1 MEKNKI
7 VFKNIPVRVNW
18 SKFKGISG
26 AEEYFFAFI
35 PETLEKFEVQLNW
48 IQKAYS
54 ETLNLLKLE
63 KETAVFRR
71 FFCSDLYNQRK
82 YLEEFEISNSYN
94 NSNPTSI
101 SFINQPPSFP
111 ARVSLLAYHIN
122 DRKVEKFFENN
133 TLSLKRNG
141 LIHNWTTG
149 IIFTE
154 TESVYQ
160 QARKVIEKY
169 IEILNKKNMCLSEN
183 VIRTWFFIQ
192 NIDTNYKEF
201 VNSRRE
207 IYAENGLTEKTHYI
221 ASTGVEG
228 SYYDLRAKVLLDAY
242 SIYGIEE
249 EQIKFLSAPEY
260 LSPTY
265 IYGVTFERGVSIS
278 YFDRKH
284 IFISG
289 TASINNKGEILYPG
303 NIELQIERTLTNIEA
318 LLKNENAKLEDIMIF
333 TVYVRDSFDFYIVES
348 KLRKRFGET
357 PMIIANANVCRPGWL
372 VEIEGIGI
380 IPSFNP
386 ELPPF

>member
-1 MEKNKI
+1 MEKDKI
-7 VFKNIPVRVNW
+7 DFKNIPVRVNW

-26 AEEYFFAFI
+26 TEEYYFTFTPI
-35 PETLEKFEVQLNW
+35 TLEKFEIQLNW
-48 IQKAYS
+48 IQKAYL
-54 ETLNLLKLE
+54 EVLNFLKLE
-63 KETAVFRR
+63 KETSVFRR
-71 FFCSDLYNQRK
+71 FFCSDLFNQKK
-82 YLEEFEISNSYN
+82 YLEEFEISNFHN
-94 NSNPTSI
+94 NSNSVSI

-122 DRKVEKFFENN
+122 DRKIEKFFENN
-133 TLSLKRNG
+133 TLSIKRNE

-149 IIFTE
+149 ITYTE

-160 QARKVIEKY
+160 QTRKVIEKY
-169 IEILNKKNMCLSEN
+169 IEILKKKNMSISKN

-201 VNSRRE
+201 VIARRE

-228 SYYDLRAKVLLDAY
+228 SYYDLKAKVLLDAY
-242 SIYGIEE
+242 SVYGIKEK
-249 EQIKFLSAPEY
+249 QIKFLSAPEY

-265 IYGVTFERGVSIS
+265 IYGVTFERGVSIN
-278 YFDRKH
+278 YNDRKH

-289 TASINNKGEILYPG
+289 TASINNKGEILYSG

-318 LLKNENAKLEDIMIF
+318 LLKNENAKLEDIMVF
-333 TVYVRDSFDFYIVES
+333 TVYIRDPFDFYIVENKFKEKFS
-348 KLRKRFGET
+348 RT
-357 PMIIANANVCRPGWL
+357 PTIIANANVCRPGWL
-372 VEIEGIGI
+372 VEIEAIAI
-380 IPSFNP
+380 IPANNP